1 MPDPVSA
8 ISSISGLEP
17 LQPLAQAG
25 KPGEFQSVLEGTIQK
40 LESVNNDATDAV
52 QKFLTG
58 ESEELH
64 TTVLAAQKA
73 EIVKA
78 VDTPNRVIIKV
89 HPIKIWHWDLGKMVG
104 VR

>member
-8 ISSISGLEP
+8 ISSISGLGP

-58 ESEELH
+58 ENEELH
-64 TTVLAAQKA
+64 TTVLAAQRA
-73 EIVKA
+73 EIA
-78 VDTPNRVIIKV
+78 F
-89 HPIKIWHWDLGKMVG
+89 DLGLQ
-104 VR
+104 VRNKVVSAYQEIMRMQM

>member
-58 ESEELH
+58 ENEELH

-73 EIVKA
+73 EIA
-78 VDTPNRVIIKV
+78 F
-89 HPIKIWHWDLGKMVG
+89 DLGLQ
-104 VR
+104 VRNKIVSAYQEIMRMQM